1 MDNTALG
8 ILVAQAV
15 GIIMIL
21 IMYYYDKKRD

>member
-21 IMYYYDKKRD
+21 IMYYYDKKRN